1 MRKEER
7 ETKRLSLSMWQRVI
21 DIENEKKNLKV
32 RILKHVSWNS
42 RRGSSRKG
50 EIMNELIFSM
60 APLQS

>member
-7 ETKRLSLSMWQRVI
+7 ETERLSLSMWQRVI

-42 RRGSSRKG
+42 RRGSKRG
-50 EIMNELIFSM
+50 NNE
-60 APLQS
+60 